1 MIYIF
6 DYNAL
11 VEEDGKTFLV
21 DDGLQKRRLNQLAE
35 FVKLLD
41 SIRGMLED
49 NELPPCLAGQIITEG
64 AQAVKAWTTQSVRD
78 GLAGASMPG
87 FAKTEFADM
96 ASRMLPQ
103 SVVNASEEYC
113 EQAGRLLD
121 GLPVDGSDFATDE
134 NGILHLDTE
143 SVKAKI
149 VQGCRHEV
157 TEQDQRFADEVAKI
171 AELVRALELK
181 GVNAR
186 ELVGK
191 YAVAGCPEDELTK
204 FRDICT
210 RTHAPGTFYTEYVNN
225 ELLNKILANG
235 N

>member
-21 DDGLQKRRLNQLAE
+21 DKNLQSRREGQLDGLVQLLGQVGKSLAENEIPVSLAWHVVNDGTAPLKRWAEQTVNESLKASAMPKFALAE
-35 FVKLLD
+35 FSSWASTIVPGD
-41 SIRGMLED
+41 ILEIAKD
-49 NELPPCLAGQIITEG
+49 ARRKAG
-64 AQAVKAWTTQSVRD
+64 S
-78 GLAGASMPG
+78 
-87 FAKTEFADM
+87 
-96 ASRMLPQ
+96 
-103 SVVNASEEYC
+103 
-113 EQAGRLLD
+113 LLD
-121 GLPVDGSDFATDE
+121 GLPIDEADVTTGKDGVQV
-134 NGILHLDTE
+134 NVE

-149 VQGCRHEV
+149 VQGCRREV

-191 YAVAGCPEDELTK
+191 YAVAGCPEDDLTK